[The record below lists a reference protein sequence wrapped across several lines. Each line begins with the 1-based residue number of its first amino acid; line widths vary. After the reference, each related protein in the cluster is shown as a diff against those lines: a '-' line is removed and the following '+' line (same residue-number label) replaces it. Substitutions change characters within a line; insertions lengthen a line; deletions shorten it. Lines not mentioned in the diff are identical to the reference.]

1 MATSLPLPKGF
12 FDTSVRLSDERR
24 RHYIEF
30 AESSIRKVFAL
41 SDCQKNSWIPVREK
55 KGVAVYRNF
64 GVSRGPK
71 AHKSNIA
78 EVTGKA
84 QVPATLEEIGRAY
97 AAHDDALFRRLMKK
111 LNPGVLDAA
120 VLFTVVPRTP
130 LTPCRYIGVKWF
142 AVKTPTPLVSHRDYC
157 CLEVQDKI
165 RDAHGN
171 EMFIRILNSIEVH
184 ECPSLENSHGLVRA
198 KMLAGFMYR
207 ADRAEPGVV
216 RIHHVARFDPAG
228 YFPSQWSYKTAESQ
242 LVSSIVQI
250 KRIIEKQQMNACTF
264 VDRKQWVPNHERV
277 HCAVCSRAFGTFR
290 PRHHCRCCGEVIC
303 GKCSVFKNVDVPG
316 TNIKSV
322 RICSIC
328 NMGVQ
333 RSAGHQHEDTMSDVS
348 ASSVTSSST
357 IAHNEMNMM
366 DLYLSAN
373 GNPGTPS
380 AYSSAST
387 QSNISMRST
396 ASSRSV
402 IDARGRAATLNSTTS
417 TRFFR
422 GNGAAQL
429 TPQSIYAAPT
439 SASGRTRPRSGSS
452 LHVGLFNDSSNT
464 PRSYIANNLTPRGGF
479 GMATAAPPTATT
491 TPRSRAP
498 SAAAQTPS
506 AQDERMSIFKQ
517 NPLDLTYLR
526 ESIRAP
532 SMKVPASQS
541 TASTSGEYTPTPTP
555 PTSAAVGASA
565 SGSAEEQVSQ
575 TEKQTEDSVAVAD
588 DAEMKAEPAIATAWP
603 RPSLEE
609 QRGSLAQV
617 DNQPEAAPAVE
628 ETSRPAAHSDSADS
642 AASEMAVAV
651 TPLDAPRDISKR
663 ASMAGPVPEVTTTS
677 RNSNSNRVSMS
688 VATRPTRAATAANL
702 AVAPS
707 SSPELPRRSSFFGGL
722 LARVSGFGSSAA

>member
-12 FDTSVRLSDERR
+12 FDTNVRLSDERR

-64 GVSRGPK
+64 GGSRGPK
-71 AHKSNIA
+71 AYKSNIA

-84 QVPATLEEIGRAY
+84 ELPATLEEIGRAY

-111 LNPGVLDAA
+111 LNAGVLDAA

-130 LTPCRYIGVKWF
+130 LTPFRYIGVKWF

-165 RDAHGN
+165 RDAYGN

-333 RSAGHQHEDTMSDVS
+333 RSAGQQHEDTMSDVS

-357 IAHNEMNMM
+357 VAHNEMNMM
-366 DLYLSAN
+366 DLYLSAS

-387 QSNISMRST
+387 QSNISIRST

-422 GNGAAQL
+422 GNGPAQH

-439 SASGRTRPRSGSS
+439 SAGASAARTRPRSGSS
-452 LHVGLFNDSSNT
+452 LHAGLFTDSSNT

-479 GMATAAPPTATT
+479 GMTTATT

-498 SAAAQTPS
+498 SAATQTPS
-506 AQDERMSIFKQ
+506 AQDERMSVFKQ

-526 ESIRAP
+526 DSIRATSSKMP
-532 SMKVPASQS
+532 QSHS

-555 PTSAAVGASA
+555 PTSAA
-565 SGSAEEQVSQ
+565 AEGPAGTQDTHVETPS
-575 TEKQTEDSVAVAD
+575 EAAADAD
-588 DAEMKAEPAIATAWP
+588 DAEMKAEPTISTAWP
-603 RPSLEE
+603 RPSLEDPHSGRP
-609 QRGSLAQV
+609 QGS
-617 DNQPEAAPAVE
+617 NQE
-628 ETSRPAAHSDSADS
+628 EHADASKELSRPAAHSDSADS
-642 AASEMAVAV
+642 SVSEMAVAV
-651 TPLDAPRDISKR
+651 APLDVPTDVSKR
-663 ASMAGPVPEVTTTS
+663 VSLSGSVSDNNNAP
-677 RNSNSNRVSMS
+677 SNRVSTS
-688 VATRPTRAATAANL
+688 TRPSRASTAASPAL
-702 AVAPS
+702 AAA
-707 SSPELPRRSSFFGGL
+707 SSPEMPRRSSFFGGL
-722 LARVSGFGSSAA
+722 LARVSSFGSSAA